1 MVSSSRSLRFLL
13 ITSATARVCSLARFA
28 SLRVSRPA
36 RPKKFILLRRGCW
49 LSRRENGKKGTAVRA
64 RKLPLSAF
72 SMQLR
77 FPCWCNKLLLIR
89 PCFPLTCSCYVRVFL
104 SLSFFF
110 TAFSTLF
117 LFLPH
122 SLSLFSSPLFFFSLS
137 LMLPLSR
144 SICPTYRA
152 LLSQPPTS
160 IFPLPKLARKS
171 VGLTGMPSTY
181 LGGCSL
187 ASRKRRRRPRSAY
200 FFLSTSGA

>member
-110 TAFSTLF
+110 IAFSTLF

-137 LMLPLSR
+137 LSHVTPFSVYLSYLPRTSFATTYVYISPTEACAEVRGANRYAFHLSR
-144 SICPTYRA
+144 R
-152 LLSQPPTS
+152 LLACEPQE
-160 IFPLPKLARKS
+160 A
-171 VGLTGMPSTY
+171 PST
-181 LGGCSL
+181 
-187 ASRKRRRRPRSAY
+187 
-200 FFLSTSGA
+200 